1 MDDDDIID
9 IKARCDDDVN
19 DENDTDFY
27 HVIDNKQEERAKLV
41 IMIALRINPSFT
53 AVKEKPSVILPLRI
67 IDDIREIRNRESS
80 C

>member
-19 DENDTDFY
+19 DKNDTDYY

-41 IMIALRINPSFT
+41 INPSFT